1 MMDHPLAARCI
12 DHVVLR
18 VVDVPLMTAFY
29 IDVLGCVLD
38 WHRPELG
45 LTHLRAGSALID
57 LVDIAGPLGG
67 EHQPSGLNVDHICL
81 LLQHFDEGR
90 IRAHLTQHK
99 VACGETAER
108 YGALG
113 MGPSMYV
120 HDPEGNMIELKGAGG
135 DGSRHHDS
143 A

>member
-1 MMDHPLAARCI
+1 MMDHPLAARGI

-18 VVDVPLMTAFY
+18 VVDAPLMTAFY
-29 IDVLGCVLD
+29 MEVLGCVLD

-67 EHQPSGLNVDHICL
+67 GHQPSVQPSGRNVDHICL
-81 LLQHFDEGR
+81 LLQHFDDDR
-90 IRAHLTQHK
+90 IRAHLAQHK
-99 VACGETAER
+99 VACGDTAER

-113 MGPSMYV
+113 KGPSIYV
-120 HDPEGNMIELKGAGG
+120 HDPEGNMIELKGG
-135 DGSRHHDS
+135 RE
-143 A
+143 